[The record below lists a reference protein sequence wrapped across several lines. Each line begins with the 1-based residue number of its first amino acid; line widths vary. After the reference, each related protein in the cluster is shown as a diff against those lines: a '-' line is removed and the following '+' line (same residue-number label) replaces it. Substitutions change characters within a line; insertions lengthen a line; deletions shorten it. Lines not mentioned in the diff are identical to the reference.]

1 MKLFTQII
9 TKVFTSALYVQH
21 NEPGESST
29 VPDVFNEQ
37 YEKKKKK
44 HHLGATT
51 SFSTFPHHCTLH
63 YTDDTFVMITESGLV
78 GQSKMNSSA

>member
-1 MKLFTQII
+1 MYNTMNLENPQQCLMF
-9 TKVFTSALYVQH
+9 SM
-21 NEPGESST
+21 SSM
-29 VPDVFNEQ
+29 
-37 YEKKKKK
+37 KKKKK